1 MRSSLKTLQRL
12 RKIREDQAAAKFRS
26 AKSVETQ
33 ALDSLIA
40 LREAQ
45 EKSAKQQAH
54 SAAQARILGK
64 TALNLELQARR
75 QAETHRR
82 AKVASDARRALLH
95 LRSRELSSLEKLE
108 ELMAEREAE
117 AERKAE
123 AKELDELGRQLMRRK
138 AA

>member
-26 AKSVETQ
+26 AQAVENHE
-33 ALDSLIA
+33 LKRLVA

-45 EKSAKQQAH
+45 DLNAGKTADC
-54 SAAQARILGK
+54 AAQARTLGK
-64 TALNLELQARR
+64 AALNMELQARR
-75 QAETHRR
+75 QGETHRR
-82 AKVASDARRALLH
+82 AKVAADARRALLH

-108 ELMAEREAE
+108 ELLAEQAAE
-117 AERKAE
+117 QARKAE